1 MSVQDQQPTQ
11 ISEKVTTTLLDRMYN
26 NFVKITDWVMKGKE
40 SKYPMPKAL
49 AWLFDTT
56 ESNQSEVAELKNLVG
71 TLQQNL
77 VKKELRIAQLD
88 TALQG
93 VNAAL
98 KQVVDAVNAQQ
109 QQAPATFAPQTQN
122 PVAPEPIV
130 TTPAP
135 QPAPAPVEV
144 VDELVDL
151 DDVVSGNADLVVSG
165 NADLVVSGN
174 ADLVTAEAMSKAK
187 GEQVV
192 AQTAPVVPHPAT
204 SPNEQ
209 AIQVS
214 AEAIGAGNI
223 DPASYQAL
231 DAEIGA
237 LLG

>member
-1 MSVQDQQPTQ
+1 MSIQDQQPTQ

-93 VNAAL
+93 VNTVL

-109 QQAPATFAPQTQN
+109 QAPATF
-122 PVAPEPIV
+122 APEPIV

-144 VDELVDL
+144 VEELVDL
-151 DDVVSGNADLVVSG
+151 DDVLSG

-174 ADLVTAEAMSKAK
+174 ADLVT

>member
-1 MSVQDQQPTQ
+1 MTEQTQQPTQ

-49 AWLFDTT
+49 AWLFETT
-56 ESNQSEVAELKNLVG
+56 ESNQSEVAELKSLVG

-77 VKKELRIAQLD
+77 VQKEQRIAQLD

-93 VNAAL
+93 VNTVL
-98 KQVVDAVNAQQ
+98 KQVVDAVNAQHQ
-109 QQAPATFAPQTQN
+109 QPPATFAPQTQN
-122 PVAPEPIV
+122 PVVSEPV
-130 TTPAP
+130 VATPT
-135 QPAPAPVEV
+135 PAPVEV
-144 VDELVDL
+144 VEELVDL
-151 DDVVSGNADLVVSG
+151 DDVAS
-165 NADLVVSGN
+165 
-174 ADLVTAEAMSKAK
+174 
-187 GEQVV
+187 EQVASASV
-192 AQTAPVVPHPAT
+192 APQPTV

-214 AEAIGAGNI
+214 AEAVGAGNI

-237 LLG
+237 LLAK

>member
-11 ISEKVTTTLLDRMYN
+11 ISEKVTTALLDRMYN

-49 AWLFDTT
+49 AYLFDTT
-56 ESNQSEVAELKNLVG
+56 ESNQSEVAELKSLVS

-93 VNAAL
+93 VNTAL

-109 QQAPATFAPQTQN
+109 QQQQAPATF
-122 PVAPEPIV
+122 APEPIV

-144 VDELVDL
+144 VEELVDL
-151 DDVVSGNADLVVSG
+151 DEVV
-165 NADLVVSGN
+165 
-174 ADLVTAEAMSKAK
+174 T

>member
-1 MSVQDQQPTQ
+1 MTEQVQQPTQ

-77 VKKELRIAQLD
+77 VEKELRIAQLD

-93 VNAAL
+93 VNTVL
-98 KQVVDAVNAQQ
+98 KQVVDAVNAQHQ
-109 QQAPATFAPQTQN
+109 Q
-122 PVAPEPIV
+122 APEPIV

-144 VDELVDL
+144 VEELVDL
-151 DDVVSGNADLVVSG
+151 DDVVSD
-165 NADLVVSGN
+165 N
-174 ADLVTAEAMSKAK
+174 ADLVT

-237 LLG
+237 LLSK

>member
-11 ISEKVTTTLLDRMYN
+11 ISEKVTPTLLDRMYN

-40 SKYPMPKAL
+40 SKYPMPIAL

-77 VKKELRIAQLD
+77 VDKELRIAQLD

-93 VNAAL
+93 VNTVL
-98 KQVVDAVNAQQ
+98 KQVVDAVNAQH
-109 QQAPATFAPQTQN
+109 QQAPA
-122 PVAPEPIV
+122 PIV

-144 VDELVDL
+144 VEELVDL
-151 DDVVSGNADLVVSG
+151 DDVVSD
-165 NADLVVSGN
+165 N
-174 ADLVTAEAMSKAK
+174 ADLVT

>member
-11 ISEKVTTTLLDRMYN
+11 ISEKVTTALLDRMYN

-109 QQAPATFAPQTQN
+109 QQQQQQQQQAPA
-122 PVAPEPIV
+122 PVV

-151 DDVVSGNADLVVSG
+151 DEVM
-165 NADLVVSGN
+165 SGN
-174 ADLVTAEAMSKAK
+174 ADLVT

-192 AQTAPVVPHPAT
+192 AQTAPVVPHPTT

>member
-11 ISEKVTTTLLDRMYN
+11 ISEKVTTALLDRMYN

-40 SKYPMPKAL
+40 SKHPMPKAL
-49 AWLFDTT
+49 AYLFDTT
-56 ESNQSEVAELKNLVG
+56 ESNQSEVAELKSLVV

-93 VNAAL
+93 VNTAL

-109 QQAPATFAPQTQN
+109 QAPATF
-122 PVAPEPIV
+122 APEPIV

-144 VDELVDL
+144 VEELVDL
-151 DDVVSGNADLVVSG
+151 DDVVSGNADLV
-165 NADLVVSGN
+165 
-174 ADLVTAEAMSKAK
+174 T

-192 AQTAPVVPHPAT
+192 AQTAPVVPHPTT

>member
-1 MSVQDQQPTQ
+1 MSEAMNGRESVQVQQPTQ

-56 ESNQSEVAELKNLVG
+56 ESNANEVAELKSLVG

-77 VKKELRIAQLD
+77 VQKEQRLAQLD

-98 KQVVDAVNAQQ
+98 KQVVDAVNAQH
-109 QQAPATFAPQTQN
+109 QQAPAITQTQTEVVSE
-122 PVAPEPIV
+122 PLVVA
-130 TTPAP
+130 TPAP
-135 QPAPAPVEV
+135 QPASTPVEV
-144 VDELVDL
+144 VEELVDL
-151 DDVVSGNADLVVSG
+151 DAVVN
-165 NADLVVSGN
+165 
-174 ADLVTAEAMSKAK
+174 
-187 GEQVV
+187 EQV
-192 AQTAPVVPHPAT
+192 APAPVASQPVV

-214 AEAIGAGNI
+214 ATAVGAGNI

-237 LLG
+237 LLSK

>member
-56 ESNQSEVAELKNLVG
+56 ESNANEVAELKNLVS

-77 VKKELRIAQLD
+77 VEKELRIAQLD

-93 VNAAL
+93 VNTVL
-98 KQVVDAVNAQQ
+98 KQVVDAVNAQHQ
-109 QQAPATFAPQTQN
+109 Q
-122 PVAPEPIV
+122 APEPIV

-144 VDELVDL
+144 IEELVDL
-151 DDVVSGNADLVVSG
+151 DDVVSD
-165 NADLVVSGN
+165 N
-174 ADLVTAEAMSKAK
+174 ADLVT

>member
-1 MSVQDQQPTQ
+1 MSERESVQAQQPTQ
-11 ISEKVTTTLLDRMYN
+11 ISEKVTTALLDRMYN

-56 ESNQSEVAELKNLVG
+56 ESNQSELAELKNLVG

-77 VKKELRIAQLD
+77 VEKEQRIAQLD

-93 VNAAL
+93 VNTVL
-98 KQVVDAVNAQQ
+98 KQVMDAVNAQH
-109 QQAPATFAPQTQN
+109 QQAPATFAPE
-122 PVAPEPIV
+122 PVV

-144 VDELVDL
+144 VEELVDL
-151 DDVVSGNADLVVSG
+151 DDVVSDNADLV
-165 NADLVVSGN
+165 A
-174 ADLVTAEAMSKAK
+174 

-192 AQTAPVVPHPAT
+192 AQTAPVVPPTAA

-231 DAEIGA
+231 DAEISA

>member
-11 ISEKVTTTLLDRMYN
+11 ISEKVTTALLDRMYN

-98 KQVVDAVNAQQ
+98 KQVVDAVNAQH

-122 PVAPEPIV
+122 PVVPEPVV

-135 QPAPAPVEV
+135 QPAPTPVEV

-151 DDVVSGNADLVVSG
+151 DEVMSG

-192 AQTAPVVPHPAT
+192 AQTAPVVPHPAA

>member
-1 MSVQDQQPTQ
+1 
-11 ISEKVTTTLLDRMYN
+11 
-26 NFVKITDWVMKGKE
+26 
-40 SKYPMPKAL
+40 MPKAL

-56 ESNQSEVAELKNLVG
+56 ESNANEVAELKQLIT

-77 VKKELRIAQLD
+77 VEKELRIAQLD

-93 VNAAL
+93 VNTVL
-98 KQVVDAVNAQQ
+98 KQVVDAVNAQHQ
-109 QQAPATFAPQTQN
+109 Q
-122 PVAPEPIV
+122 APEPIV

-135 QPAPAPVEV
+135 KPAPAPVEV
-144 VDELVDL
+144 VEELVDL
-151 DDVVSGNADLVVSG
+151 DDVVSD
-165 NADLVVSGN
+165 N
-174 ADLVTAEAMSKAK
+174 ADLVT

-192 AQTAPVVPHPAT
+192 AHPAT

-209 AIQVS
+209 AVQVS

>member
-1 MSVQDQQPTQ
+1 MSESVQAQQPTQ

-56 ESNQSEVAELKNLVG
+56 ESNQSEVAELKSLVG

-77 VKKELRIAQLD
+77 VKQEQRIAQLD

-93 VNAAL
+93 VNTVL

-109 QQAPATFAPQTQN
+109 QQQ
-122 PVAPEPIV
+122 APEPIV

-144 VDELVDL
+144 VEELVDL
-151 DDVVSGNADLVVSG
+151 DDVVSGNADLV
-165 NADLVVSGN
+165 
-174 ADLVTAEAMSKAK
+174 T

-192 AQTAPVVPHPAT
+192 AQTAPTVPHPAT

>member
-56 ESNQSEVAELKNLVG
+56 ESNANEVAELKQLIT

-77 VKKELRIAQLD
+77 VEKELRIAQLD

-93 VNAAL
+93 VNTVL
-98 KQVVDAVNAQQ
+98 KQVVDAVNAQHQ
-109 QQAPATFAPQTQN
+109 Q
-122 PVAPEPIV
+122 APEPIV

-144 VDELVDL
+144 VEELVDL
-151 DDVVSGNADLVVSG
+151 DDVVSD
-165 NADLVVSGN
+165 N
-174 ADLVTAEAMSKAK
+174 ADLVT

-192 AQTAPVVPHPAT
+192 AHPAT

>member
-1 MSVQDQQPTQ
+1 MSEAMNEAMNGRESVQVQQPTQ

-56 ESNQSEVAELKNLVG
+56 ESNANEVAELKSLVG

-77 VKKELRIAQLD
+77 VKKEQRISQLD

-93 VNAAL
+93 VNAAI
-98 KQVVDAVNAQQ
+98 KQVVDAVNAQH
-109 QQAPATFAPQTQN
+109 QQAPATFAPQTQTE
-122 PVAPEPIV
+122 VA
-130 TTPAP
+130 PAP
-135 QPAPAPVEV
+135 QPAPTPVEV
-144 VDELVDL
+144 VEELVDL
-151 DDVVSGNADLVVSG
+151 DDVVN
-165 NADLVVSGN
+165 
-174 ADLVTAEAMSKAK
+174 
-187 GEQVV
+187 EQV
-192 AQTAPVVPHPAT
+192 APVASQPVV

-214 AEAIGAGNI
+214 AEAVGAGNI

-237 LLG
+237 LLSK

>member
-40 SKYPMPKAL
+40 SKYPMPTAL

-56 ESNQSEVAELKNLVG
+56 ESNANEVAELKQLIT

-77 VKKELRIAQLD
+77 VEKELRIAQLD

-93 VNAAL
+93 VNTVL
-98 KQVVDAVNAQQ
+98 KQVVDAVNAQHQ
-109 QQAPATFAPQTQN
+109 Q
-122 PVAPEPIV
+122 APEPIV

-144 VDELVDL
+144 VEELVDL
-151 DDVVSGNADLVVSG
+151 DDVVSD
-165 NADLVVSGN
+165 N
-174 ADLVTAEAMSKAK
+174 ADLVT

-192 AQTAPVVPHPAT
+192 AHPAT

-237 LLG
+237 LLSK

>member
-1 MSVQDQQPTQ
+1 MTEQVQQPTQ
-11 ISEKVTTTLLDRMYN
+11 ISEKVTATLLDRMYN

-56 ESNQSEVAELKNLVG
+56 ESNANEVAELKSLVG

-77 VKKELRIAQLD
+77 VQKEQRITQLD
-88 TALQG
+88 AALQG
-93 VNAAL
+93 VNTVL
-98 KQVVDAVNAQQ
+98 KQVVDAVNAQHQ
-109 QQAPATFAPQTQN
+109 Q
-122 PVAPEPIV
+122 APEPIV

-144 VDELVDL
+144 GEELVDL
-151 DDVVSGNADLVVSG
+151 DDVVSD
-165 NADLVVSGN
+165 N
-174 ADLVTAEAMSKAK
+174 ADLVT

-237 LLG
+237 LLSK

>member
-1 MSVQDQQPTQ
+1 MSESVQAQQPTQ

-49 AWLFDTT
+49 AYLFDTT

-93 VNAAL
+93 VNTAL

-109 QQAPATFAPQTQN
+109 QQQAPATF
-122 PVAPEPIV
+122 APEPIV

-135 QPAPAPVEV
+135 EPAPAPVEV
-144 VDELVDL
+144 VEELVDL
-151 DDVVSGNADLVVSG
+151 DDVVSGNADLV
-165 NADLVVSGN
+165 
-174 ADLVTAEAMSKAK
+174 T

>member
-1 MSVQDQQPTQ
+1 MSIQDQQPTQ
-11 ISEKVTTTLLDRMYN
+11 ISEKVTTALLDRMYN

-109 QQAPATFAPQTQN
+109 QAPATF
-122 PVAPEPIV
+122 APEPIV

-144 VDELVDL
+144 VEELVDL
-151 DDVVSGNADLVVSG
+151 DDVVSGNADP
-165 NADLVVSGN
+165 
-174 ADLVTAEAMSKAK
+174 VT

>member
-1 MSVQDQQPTQ
+1 
-11 ISEKVTTTLLDRMYN
+11 
-26 NFVKITDWVMKGKE
+26 
-40 SKYPMPKAL
+40 MPKAL

-77 VKKELRIAQLD
+77 VEKEQRI
-88 TALQG
+88 TALDGALQSVNTTLANFINVMNSQAVTG
-93 VNAAL
+93 VS
-98 KQVVDAVNAQQ
+98 
-109 QQAPATFAPQTQN
+109 PQTQN
-122 PVAPEPIV
+122 PVAPEPV
-130 TTPAP
+130 APAP
-135 QPAPAPVEV
+135 QPAPAPVAPVVEV

-151 DDVVSGNADLVVSG
+151 DDVVSTEPPSVGMGAVPST
-165 NADLVVSGN
+165 
-174 ADLVTAEAMSKAK
+174 TAQQS
-187 GEQVV
+187 V
-192 AQTAPVVPHPAT
+192 

-237 LLG
+237 LLSK

>member
-11 ISEKVTTTLLDRMYN
+11 ISEKVTTALLDRMYN

-122 PVAPEPIV
+122 PVVPEPVV

-151 DDVVSGNADLVVSG
+151 DDVM
-165 NADLVVSGN
+165 SGN

-192 AQTAPVVPHPAT
+192 AQTAPVVPHPTT

>member
-1 MSVQDQQPTQ
+1 MSEAMNGRESVQVQQPTQ

-56 ESNQSEVAELKNLVG
+56 ESNQSEVAELKSLVG

-77 VKKELRIAQLD
+77 VKKEQRLAQLD

-93 VNAAL
+93 VNAAI
-98 KQVVDAVNAQQ
+98 KQVVDAVNAQH
-109 QQAPATFAPQTQN
+109 QQAPAITQTQTE
-122 PVAPEPIV
+122 VASEPLV
-130 TTPAP
+130 VAT
-135 QPAPAPVEV
+135 PAPVEV
-144 VDELVDL
+144 VEELVDL
-151 DDVVSGNADLVVSG
+151 DAVVN
-165 NADLVVSGN
+165 
-174 ADLVTAEAMSKAK
+174 
-187 GEQVV
+187 EQV
-192 AQTAPVVPHPAT
+192 TPAPVASQPVV

-214 AEAIGAGNI
+214 AEAVGAGNI

-237 LLG
+237 LLSK

>member
-11 ISEKVTTTLLDRMYN
+11 ISEKVTPTLLDRMYN

-77 VKKELRIAQLD
+77 VDKELRIAQLD

-93 VNAAL
+93 VNTVL
-98 KQVVDAVNAQQ
+98 KQVVDAVNAQHQ
-109 QQAPATFAPQTQN
+109 Q
-122 PVAPEPIV
+122 APEPIV

-144 VDELVDL
+144 VEELVDL
-151 DDVVSGNADLVVSG
+151 DDVVSD
-165 NADLVVSGN
+165 N
-174 ADLVTAEAMSKAK
+174 ADLVT

-237 LLG
+237 LLSK

>member
-1 MSVQDQQPTQ
+1 MSIQDQQPTQ

-109 QQAPATFAPQTQN
+109 TQN
-122 PVAPEPIV
+122 PVAPQPIV

-144 VDELVDL
+144 IEELVDL
-151 DDVVSGNADLVVSG
+151 DEVV
-165 NADLVVSGN
+165 
-174 ADLVTAEAMSKAK
+174 T

-192 AQTAPVVPHPAT
+192 AQTAPVASHPAT

>member
-1 MSVQDQQPTQ
+1 MTEQVQQPPQ

-93 VNAAL
+93 VNTVL
-98 KQVVDAVNAQQ
+98 KQVVDAVNAQH
-109 QQAPATFAPQTQN
+109 QQAPA
-122 PVAPEPIV
+122 PIV

-144 VDELVDL
+144 VEELVDL
-151 DDVVSGNADLVVSG
+151 DDVVSGNADLV
-165 NADLVVSGN
+165 
-174 ADLVTAEAMSKAK
+174 T

-223 DPASYQAL
+223 DHASYQAL

>member
-1 MSVQDQQPTQ
+1 MSIQDQQPTQ

-93 VNAAL
+93 VNTVL
-98 KQVVDAVNAQQ
+98 KQVVDAVNAQH
-109 QQAPATFAPQTQN
+109 QQAPE
-122 PVAPEPIV
+122 PVV

-144 VDELVDL
+144 VEELVDL
-151 DDVVSGNADLVVSG
+151 DEVMSG

>member
-1 MSVQDQQPTQ
+1 MSEAMNGRESVQVQQQTQ

-56 ESNQSEVAELKNLVG
+56 ESNQSEVAELKSLVG

-77 VKKELRIAQLD
+77 VQKEQRLAQLD

-93 VNAAL
+93 VNAVL
-98 KQVVDAVNAQQ
+98 KQVVDAVNAQH

-122 PVAPEPIV
+122 PVASEPVV
-130 TTPAP
+130 TAS

-144 VDELVDL
+144 VEELVDL
-151 DDVVSGNADLVVSG
+151 DDV
-165 NADLVVSGN
+165 
-174 ADLVTAEAMSKAK
+174 T

-192 AQTAPVVPHPAT
+192 AQTAPVAV

-214 AEAIGAGNI
+214 AEAVGAGNI

-237 LLG
+237 LLSK

>member
-56 ESNQSEVAELKNLVG
+56 ESNANEVAELKQLIT

-77 VKKELRIAQLD
+77 VEKELRIAQLD

-93 VNAAL
+93 VNTVL
-98 KQVVDAVNAQQ
+98 KQVVDAVNAQH

-144 VDELVDL
+144 VEELVDL
-151 DDVVSGNADLVVSG
+151 DDVVSD
-165 NADLVVSGN
+165 N
-174 ADLVTAEAMSKAK
+174 ADLVT

-192 AQTAPVVPHPAT
+192 AHPAT

-237 LLG
+237 LLSK

>member
-1 MSVQDQQPTQ
+1 MTEQVQQPTQ

-56 ESNQSEVAELKNLVG
+56 ESNQSEVAELKSLVG

-77 VKKELRIAQLD
+77 VQKEQRIVQLD

-93 VNAAL
+93 VNAVL
-98 KQVVDAVNAQQ
+98 KQVVDAVNAQH

-122 PVAPEPIV
+122 PVVSEPV
-130 TTPAP
+130 AP
-135 QPAPAPVEV
+135 QPAPTPAPVVEV
-144 VDELVDL
+144 VEELVDL
-151 DDVVSGNADLVVSG
+151 DDV
-165 NADLVVSGN
+165 
-174 ADLVTAEAMSKAK
+174 T

-192 AQTAPVVPHPAT
+192 AQTAPVAPQPPV

-214 AEAIGAGNI
+214 AEAVGAGNI

-237 LLG
+237 LLSK

>member
-11 ISEKVTTTLLDRMYN
+11 ISEKVTPTLLDRMYN

-77 VKKELRIAQLD
+77 VEKELRIAQLD

-93 VNAAL
+93 VNTVL
-98 KQVVDAVNAQQ
+98 KQVVDAVNAQHQ
-109 QQAPATFAPQTQN
+109 Q
-122 PVAPEPIV
+122 APEPIV

-144 VDELVDL
+144 VEELVDL
-151 DDVVSGNADLVVSG
+151 DDVVSD
-165 NADLVVSGN
+165 N
-174 ADLVTAEAMSKAK
+174 ADLVT

-192 AQTAPVVPHPAT
+192 AHPAT

>member
-1 MSVQDQQPTQ
+1 MTEQVQQPTQ

-56 ESNQSEVAELKNLVG
+56 ESNQSQVAELKNLVG

-77 VKKELRIAQLD
+77 VEKEQRITALD

-93 VNAAL
+93 VNTVL
-98 KQVVDAVNAQQ
+98 KQVVDTVNAQH
-109 QQAPATFAPQTQN
+109 QQAPA
-122 PVAPEPIV
+122 PIV

-144 VDELVDL
+144 VEELVDL
-151 DDVVSGNADLVVSG
+151 DDVVSGNADLV
-165 NADLVVSGN
+165 
-174 ADLVTAEAMSKAK
+174 T
-187 GEQVV
+187 GEQ
-192 AQTAPVVPHPAT
+192 VVPHPAT

>member
-11 ISEKVTTTLLDRMYN
+11 ISEKVTTALLDRMYN

-49 AWLFDTT
+49 AYLFDTT

-93 VNAAL
+93 VNTAL

-109 QQAPATFAPQTQN
+109 QAPAAF
-122 PVAPEPIV
+122 APEPIV
-130 TTPAP
+130 ATPAP

-144 VDELVDL
+144 IEELVDL
-151 DDVVSGNADLVVSG
+151 DDVVSGNADLV
-165 NADLVVSGN
+165 
-174 ADLVTAEAMSKAK
+174 T